1 MGGGLVC
8 RVQSSPSLGCA
19 ALRRF
24 ATCAKPTLLFAAV
37 WLRYGVASPHWKTV
51 RVRFCGSWV
60 AFQVPNPSSRAAK
73 RVVACCMSLS
83 TYDSCLGLDI
93 SCESSVPRS
102 LAVLVVWRW
111 PETLLM
117 TLAAGFRCNFY
128 SHFFP
133 SATLLSACLHG
144 VDPARC
150 RRHVAWRSPCLLACR
165 PGGWE
170 ARHCGPR
177 FCSRFLLLSGA
188 AARQAERTL
197 EYDLEGRL
205 LHLSHAEARV
215 GCGRRPPRA
224 HPVAFS
230 SHGLPRAPRAL
241 DRCSAG
247 QSSTSVS
254 RKLQPGTA
262 KAAKVSFLVTVIQNP
277 TPAPVPEPIRLA
289 PARSARGLFPPPVLL
304 PSDLL
309 QLWAEAACS
318 KFVHASAAAAA
329 AAVLKVCRLHGF

>member
-205 LHLSHAEARV
+205 LHLSHAEARAWDAV
-215 GCGRRPPRA
+215 DA
-224 HPVAFS
+224 
-230 SHGLPRAPRAL
+230 LRAL
-241 DRCSAG
+241 IQLPFLRTGCRGPLAHLIAARRVNQARPSPESCSRALLRLLRYL
-247 QSSTSVS
+247 SS
-254 RKLQPGTA
+254 
-262 KAAKVSFLVTVIQNP
+262 
-277 TPAPVPEPIRLA
+277 
-289 PARSARGLFPPPVLL
+289 
-304 PSDLL
+304 
-309 QLWAEAACS
+309 
-318 KFVHASAAAAA
+318 
-329 AAVLKVCRLHGF
+329 